1 MVRIF
6 TVLNEARAIK
16 LNVMKK
22 LVLFVVGSLMMMSCG
37 EKETTPLT
45 LEQQM
50 EVLTTRYDSVNDVLS
65 PLYDELLIEMKKIE
79 LYSHP
84 VNRFNDMQLL
94 DEIFELENKEILSL
108 RNELDRQYEELDSLI
123 NIQK

>member
-1 MVRIF
+1 
-6 TVLNEARAIK
+6 VLNEARAIK